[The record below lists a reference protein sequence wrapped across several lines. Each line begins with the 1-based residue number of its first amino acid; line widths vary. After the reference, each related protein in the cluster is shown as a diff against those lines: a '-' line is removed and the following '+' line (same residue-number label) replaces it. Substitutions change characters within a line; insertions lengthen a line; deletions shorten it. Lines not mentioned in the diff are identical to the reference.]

1 MKPFRKYPLLIVV
14 ALVLGTTSCVDDD
27 DNGTPGDSST
37 FKSAYVAGDILCS
50 ADMLTYIDVTGTYT
64 DADGKTH
71 TATFSQNSETLER
84 NNVSYVMYPISATA
98 TSTSLPV
105 NTTLDIQFTLKDGVE
120 LPSKLYWYV
129 VRQGTAIVTYTSG
142 ARATLASSSN
152 SQLMDGTSSSQIET
166 VIDLLNASFSY
177 ISVTM
182 DEDEK
187 AMVSFKRPTAEE

>member
-1 MKPFRKYPLLIVV
+1 MNQFIKYPILLAV
-14 ALVLGTTSCVDDD
+14 ALALGTTSCVDDD

-37 FKSAYVAGDILCS
+37 FKSAYVGGDILCS
-50 ADMLTYIDVTGTYT
+50 ADMLSYIDVTGTYT
-64 DADGKTH
+64 DADGKSH
-71 TATFSQNSETLER
+71 TATFSQNSVTMER
-84 NNVSYVMYPISATA
+84 NNISYVMYPISASA

-105 NTTLDIQFTLKDGVE
+105 NTTLDIQFSLKEGVE
-120 LPSKLYWYV
+120 LPTKLYWYV
-129 VRQGTAIVTYTSG
+129 VRQGSAIVTYTSG
-142 ARATLASSSN
+142 ASATLASSSN

-187 AMVSFKRPTAEE
+187 ATVSFKRPA

>member
-1 MKPFRKYPLLIVV
+1 MRKFLKFPVV
-14 ALVLGTTSCVDDD
+14 LSLALAIGATSCVDDD

-37 FKSAYVAGDILCS
+37 FKSAYVGGDILCS

-71 TATFSQNSETLER
+71 TATFSQNSVTMER
-84 NNVSYVMYPISATA
+84 NNISYVMYPISCSA

-129 VRQGTAIVTYTSG
+129 VRQGAAIVTYSSG
-142 ARATLASSSN
+142 ATATLASSSN

-187 AMVSFKRPTAEE
+187 ATVSFKRPTED